1 MWERITNW
9 AQDRA
14 ENVSNVLGDNDLIRW
29 AGNNPMTGPIYH
41 AALRTAN
48 TLKPAE
54 RIPPQVGPGRDNKRY
69 PNAQAQTEALLAEHD
84 KRRQRWLAEQD
95 AIAENQ
101 RWARMQAL
109 GAPLTQNEINAI
121 YSRYVTGVNPA
132 LSSAFS
138 AGNASMRNE
147 LDAAL
152 GGIGM
157 AFDRGRSLT
166 DERIAGN
173 RAAMEE
179 AVQRLNAITA
189 ETTAGV
195 GAMQSDMTGATDGG
209 AAMALA
215 PVTGAVADAGAAASA
230 NGSIAANL
238 AQDMGSITNDDLQ
251 YLRGMMDVQQG
262 AQAGAAQ
269 RLQAANMAN
278 FASQYAQLVAQEQ
291 AQQKAAAQQEI
302 AAQSAERRDWA
313 RAQAEKE
320 ASQPPVNASYAGS
333 QLEGAATNLT
343 TKAPQESLD
352 FIYKTAPDG
361 SYETEPDGSKVL
373 NPQYEGDV
381 PDVIGMG
388 AGLDQLG
395 RYMSRNPS
403 NAMQEASAYWSTFV
417 AGNPVAEELLRRN
430 GINSPADLV
439 AAARSSNSSR

>member
-48 TLKPAE
+48 TLK

-69 PNAQAQTEALLAEHD
+69 PNAQAQTEALLAQHD
-84 KRRQRWLAEQD
+84 QRGQRWLAEQD

-109 GAPLTQNEINAI
+109 GAPLTQDEINAI

-189 ETTAGV
+189 ETTAGI

-291 AQQKAAAQQEI
+291 AQQKAAAEQEI

-320 ASQPPVNASYAGS
+320 ASELPVNSAAFNSPLAQKARE
-333 QLEGAATNLT
+333 QLEVPEGDKLARYHTV
-343 TKAPQESLD
+343 PG
-352 FIYKTAPDG
+352 PDG
-361 SYETEPDGSKVL
+361 NPIPDTAS
-373 NPQYEGDV
+373 EV
-381 PDVIGMG
+381 PDYQGG
-388 AGLDQLG
+388 EAQLLA
-395 RYMSRNPS
+395 MLRNLPPQ
-403 NAMQEASAYWSTFV
+403 NDRAVE
-417 AGNPVAEELLRRN
+417 
-430 GINSPADLV
+430 V
-439 AAARSSNSSR
+439 AAAWYSQFVAPYPSARSYYAAEYGINGPSDIVKQATGQASR